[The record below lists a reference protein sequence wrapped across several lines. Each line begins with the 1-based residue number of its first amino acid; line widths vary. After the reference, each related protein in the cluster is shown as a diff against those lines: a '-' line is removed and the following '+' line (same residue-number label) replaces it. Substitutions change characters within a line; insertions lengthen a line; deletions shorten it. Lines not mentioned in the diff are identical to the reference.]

1 MAFTHCTSSLD
12 LLYSRVYLS
21 FGMGLNV
28 EWDSDKA
35 EQNERKHGVSFEE
48 ALTVLSDPLSAE
60 LPDPDHSEREV
71 RMLLLGRAASGRYLI
86 VSLTERGEAVRLI
99 SARLM
104 TSRER
109 RSYEQS
115 LER

>member
-1 MAFTHCTSSLD
+1 
-12 LLYSRVYLS
+12 
-21 FGMGLNV
+21 MGLNV

-48 ALTVLSDPLSAE
+48 ALTVLSDPFFAE
-60 LPDPDHSEREV
+60 PPDPDHSEREV

-86 VSLTERGEAVRLI
+86 VSLTERGDAVRLI

-104 TSRER
+104 TARER
-109 RSYEQS
+109 RSDERS
-115 LER
+115 LEL

>member
-1 MAFTHCTSSLD
+1 
-12 LLYSRVYLS
+12 
-21 FGMGLNV
+21 MGLSV
-28 EWDSDKA
+28 EWDPEKA

-48 ALTVLSDPLSAE
+48 AVTVLSDPLSAE

-71 RMLLLGRAASGRYLI
+71 RMLLMGRAATGRYLI
-86 VSLTERGEAVRLI
+86 VSLTERGDAVRLI

-115 LER
+115 LEL